1 MFPLIKKVSLLLI
14 GALILSGCAKSS
26 QSSSDFSSNDIT
38 FAEMMIPHHEQA
50 IEMSE
55 LAFQNTSNSEVLKI
69 AQEIGDSQSP
79 AIELMK
85 SWTGVKESTHAG
97 HLMEGMLSE
106 VEISELRAAKND
118 AFDLLFLE
126 GMIKHHRGAIEMA
139 KDAIYSDNI
148 EVANLSASI
157 MKTQEIEIT
166 LMQDLLL
173 AQ

>member
-1 MFPLIKKVSLLLI
+1 M
-14 GALILSGCAKSS
+14 LILSGCATSS

-55 LAFQNTSNSEVLKI
+55 LAFQNTSNSGVLQI
-69 AQEIGDSQSP
+69 AQEISDAQSP
-79 AIELMK
+79 EIELMK
-85 SWTGVKESTHAG
+85 NWTGVKASIHAG

-106 VEISELRAAKND
+106 VEISELRAAKNE

-126 GMIKHHRGAIEMA
+126 GMIKHHQGAIEMA
-139 KDAIYSDNI
+139 KDAINSDNR
-148 EVANLSASI
+148 EVADLSASI
-157 MKTQEIEIT
+157 MKTQEVEIA

-173 AQ
+173 NR

>member
-1 MFPLIKKVSLLLI
+1 
-14 GALILSGCAKSS
+14 
-26 QSSSDFSSNDIT
+26 
-38 FAEMMIPHHEQA
+38 MMIPHHEQA

-79 AIELMK
+79 DIELMK
-85 SWTGVKESTHAG
+85 SWTGVKELTHAG

>member
-79 AIELMK
+79 EIELMK

>member
-1 MFPLIKKVSLLLI
+1 
-14 GALILSGCAKSS
+14 
-26 QSSSDFSSNDIT
+26 
-38 FAEMMIPHHEQA
+38 MMIPHHEQA

-79 AIELMK
+79 EIELMN

>member
-79 AIELMK
+79 EIELMK

-97 HLMEGMLSE
+97 HLM
-106 VEISELRAAKND
+106 
-118 AFDLLFLE
+118 
-126 GMIKHHRGAIEMA
+126 
-139 KDAIYSDNI
+139 
-148 EVANLSASI
+148 
-157 MKTQEIEIT
+157 
-166 LMQDLLL
+166 
-173 AQ
+173 